1 MYESYS
7 LGYTLFQWF
16 IVGMNR
22 EILENTGV
30 LCYYESVIDRYDNWF
45 VFVQRPTVIFIV
57 VVTIVFDYSNEFLKE
72 RTKKK
77 IEYIVEWRS

>member
-1 MYESYS
+1 
-7 LGYTLFQWF
+7 
-16 IVGMNR
+16 MNR

-45 VFVQRPTVIFIV
+45 VFTQRPTVIFIV
-57 VVTIVFDYSNEFLKE
+57 VVAIVFDYSNEFLKE

-77 IEYIVEWRS
+77 IEDKLSGEVN